1 MLNEQNLTRSFVQA
15 KLTEFSNK
23 VSEGYSKPVRKFFK
37 DMLFGLC
44 GTGSPSIHNIA
55 KVLQDNTSTKKSSD
69 RLYRNI
75 RRAGLAE
82 DIENKLMEM
91 IRPKVKKDTIFIVDE
106 SDIEKPYA
114 KKMEGLQL
122 VHNGSKSM
130 RTNGYLLLNIF
141 ALLSNQDGYN
151 LLPASSILFAPDT
164 ELDSAKQ
171 VLMDKIVD
179 QQLAFKNKGIYVFDR
194 GYDDRK
200 LIGFLVDN
208 AVSFVIRGIGT
219 RAVKE
224 GLAEINF
231 KKVVD
236 RIDFKYQFP
245 GFKPNETLCCA
256 TRRIAVRTD
265 DHPSQKSNSVE
276 ISLVVVRTYKKGAR
290 KGKDFYL
297 LCDFDDPNMAEQ
309 EIITTA
315 IDTYRKRWAIEEAHR
330 QMKQSMKW
338 ESMRLASYLGMRNLN
353 AFMALA
359 LYFIYK
365 CKEHI
370 HILATGFPKL
380 MYYIKSDIYKPKSFI
395 YYRIAEV
402 VANCLE
408 LVVQYKRRPSK
419 EERRDRDQIKIRFN

>member
-1 MLNEQNLTRSFVQA
+1 MLNEQNMTRSFVQA
-15 KLTEFSNK
+15 KLTDFSNK

-44 GTGSPSIHNIA
+44 GTGSPSIHNIV
-55 KVLQDNTSTKKSSD
+55 KVLQDGTSTKKSSE

-75 RRAGLAE
+75 SRPGLAE
-82 DIENKLMEM
+82 DIDNTLMEE

-114 KKMEGLQL
+114 KKMEGVQM

-141 ALLSNQDGYN
+141 ALLPNHDGYN
-151 LLPASSILFAPDT
+151 LLPASSILFAPDM

-171 VLMDKIVD
+171 VLQDKIID
-179 QQLAFKNKGIYVFDR
+179 QQVAFKNKGIYVFDR

-200 LIGFLVDN
+200 LIGFLKDN
-208 AVSFVIRGIGT
+208 AVSFVIRGMGT

-224 GLAEINF
+224 GLVETNF

-236 RIDFKYQFP
+236 GMNFKYQFA
-245 GFKPNETLCCA
+245 GFKPGETLLCA

-265 DHPSQKSNSVE
+265 DHPSKKSNSVE
-276 ISLVVVRTYKKGAR
+276 VSLVVVRRYKRAAQKGR
-290 KGKDFYL
+290 DFYL
-297 LCDFDDPNMAEQ
+297 LCDFDDPNMSEA

-315 IDTYRKRWAIEEAHR
+315 IDTYRKRWVIEEAHR

-338 ESMRLASYLGMRNLN
+338 ESMRLGSYVGMKNLN

-359 LYFIYK
+359 LYFVYK
-365 CKEHI
+365 CKDYI

-380 MYYIKSDIYKPKSFI
+380 IYYIKSDIYKPKKFA
-395 YYRIAEV
+395 YYRIYEV
-402 VANCLE
+402 VTNCLE

-419 EERRDRDQIKIRFN
+419 EERRDRDQIKIRFE